1 MVNILTRLPFNRPP
15 NNVQKHWGWGLA
27 PIAASQWDDT
37 VAAAKNLIDIIN
49 ADAMPAADQSTLDS
63 ISAIKGRFARV
74 YLTDQSDWYS
84 SSRLLGHPSG
94 AFSRAA
100 ASALQDLR
108 QAIKEQDSDMHLESL
123 EFLRSNYVSDMLD
136 NFLNLAAG
144 EYPVVEEGCA
154 YIVWSARDRDILHIG
169 ATEGQIDDVINRL
182 NAESP
187 FYRPYGVLASW
198 LVHDPEQ
205 AQQDI
210 ERSLEKF
217 SIGNGAYL
225 TGLGLSRNIITGI
238 LADTDNTVLSPWHA
252 IADIPKPNVIGV
264 YALAS

>member
-1 MVNILTRLPFNRPP
+1 MANILTRLPYNRPP
-15 NNVQKHWGWGLA
+15 KNVQKHWGWGLA

-37 VAAAKNLIDIIN
+37 VAAAKNLIDIIS
-49 ADAMPAADQSTLDS
+49 ADAMPAADQATLNS

-94 AFSRAA
+94 SCSRAV

-123 EFLRSNYVSDMLD
+123 EFLRSNHVSDMLD
-136 NFLNLAAG
+136 NFLSLATG

-182 NAESP
+182 NAENP
-187 FYRPYGVLASW
+187 FNRPYGVLSSW

-205 AQQDI
+205 AHQDI
-210 ERSLEKF
+210 ERHLAKF

-252 IADIPKPNVIGV
+252 IEDTPQPVVTRVNP
-264 YALAS
+264 LAA